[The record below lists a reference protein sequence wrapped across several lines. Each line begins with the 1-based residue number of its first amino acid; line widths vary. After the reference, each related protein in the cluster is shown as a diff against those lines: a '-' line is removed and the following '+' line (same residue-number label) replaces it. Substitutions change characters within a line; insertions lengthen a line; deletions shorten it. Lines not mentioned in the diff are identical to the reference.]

1 MEPVILRTPEDGDHQ
16 PRPADHDQR
25 GHHPPLGVGARAKRG
40 LEAPRC
46 RVDHRLQEHL
56 RLPQVGLTQKWFTHS
71 ENIVS
76 KFSHGVLRDVLQVGK
91 VEESDGF

>member
-1 MEPVILRTPEDGDHQ
+1 MYFNFFFYSPPSSALRRNPVEPVILRTPEDGDHQ

-56 RLPQVGLTQKWFTHS
+56 RLPQVGLTQKWFTH
-71 ENIVS
+71 
-76 KFSHGVLRDVLQVGK
+76 
-91 VEESDGF
+91 ESSSC